1 MIQVKTTSKTQ
12 PWSLNLRNR
21 VGDSVTYADKTWIN
35 KTGANSEPGVG
46 TDWEIIDVGG
56 EGIPVTGTLSDKPIT
71 GNLEIDSNAYIEL
84 FQPANPDFGE
94 EYAIKKGI
102 YFGADEFLQMYAYKG
117 SGLEGEEPFRQSV
130 LKMLGHELALEQYF
144 YNGVVQKTVGFL
156 FQEDFISV
164 LGPLKGTEDHSD
176 IDSTNKKVYAQ
187 RAYVDKANSYST
199 DEIKT
204 GGVWIDG
211 KPIYRKVVEI
221 PDFGIGNIFSYF
233 YDSNF
238 KVIDVKTLIK
248 SFDQDTYIKEYSRQH
263 DAAGSIGGIIL
274 SSSIST
280 DTNEIYVVFQEYNAT
295 TEVWESVFNN
305 NEGVIILEY
314 TKTTD

>member
-1 MIQVKTTSKTQ
+1 MIQVKTTSKNQ

-21 VGDSVTYADKTWIN
+21 VGDSVTHAGKTWIN

-56 EGIPVTGTLSDKPIT
+56 EGIPITGTLSDKPIT

-117 SGLEGEEPFRQSV
+117 SGLEGEEPFRQGV

-156 FQEDFISV
+156 LQEDFISV

-176 IDSTNKKVYAQ
+176 IYPTNKKVYAQ

-211 KPIYRKVVEI
+211 KPIYRKVLTKVVNTQTDSIPFDFENKEI
-221 PDFGIGNIFSYF
+221 IRQEVLFQDYIGLGVGHNNQLQLNSKIDLRAYLYPDDGALLIRNIDTGNNIPTGLVYQEV
-233 YDSNF
+233 
-238 KVIDVKTLIK
+238 KVI
-248 SFDQDTYIKEYSRQH
+248 
-263 DAAGSIGGIIL
+263 AII
-274 SSSIST
+274 
-280 DTNEIYVVFQEYNAT
+280 
-295 TEVWESVFNN
+295 
-305 NEGVIILEY
+305 EY